1 MGERKCD
8 KENENMKSFVS
19 SPVTDGNILTLVGY
33 GARHPNIFL
42 VGNKCICYLGMSL
55 RKAFKNQHTQKIH
68 KWSIILRK

>member
-33 GARHPNIFL
+33 GAQAPPHFPGRKQMHML
-42 VGNKCICYLGMSL
+42 SWDESTQSL
-55 RKAFKNQHTQKIH
+55 
-68 KWSIILRK
+68 